1 MSGIRG
7 VLSNVSVPKPPQR
20 CGSIRLPLPRLRR
33 WLFFGPLA
41 GTAVVGIGMM
51 LDIVWDNGITA
62 LGIAILMLFAVTF
75 SSICIPFWNTVIGF
89 VLRVLRRDPLSLEK
103 VRAVTNQNEPIA
115 SRTAL
120 VMPVYNEDPARV
132 MDGLAAMLRSLAR
145 TSHGDRFDVF
155 LLSDTTDP
163 AIVRAEETA
172 WMTLRNQLDRPAGL
186 YYRRREANVGRKA
199 GNIQDFCERWGS
211 GYEFMVVLD
220 ADSLMTG
227 SAVVELVRTMEAN
240 PGAGL
245 MQTVPIPVRRTTL
258 FGRLLQFAANLY
270 SPMLATGQSFWQAD
284 AANYWG
290 HNAIIRVRAFADHCR
305 LPMLP
310 GRPPLGGAILSHDF
324 VEAAL
329 MRRAGWQVFL
339 LPGIGGSYEEVP
351 GNIVDYA
358 KRDRRWSQGSL
369 QHLRLLGVPG
379 LHFMSRLHFVLG
391 AMGYVSSFLWLLML
405 LASTAYIALPSLR
418 IPALLNGVQPI
429 PTGFIPSA
437 SEIIPLLAV
446 TILLLLVPKFLALIL
461 ALVREQQPYGGP
473 GRLLVSAVLEMLFA
487 VVVAPLMMM
496 YHTRFV
502 LSVLSG
508 HDITWEPQVRE
519 GRPVAWSESW
529 RKTVGT
535 TVVGL
540 IWASVTLY
548 FSPTFFWWLT
558 PIFAGLLFAAP
569 LVRWTNS
576 RALGQW
582 TRRRSLFLVPSE
594 TAPSPE
600 LLGSSW
606 AGQDPPSE
614 LIPKAVAL
622 SVVPAEQPYAMP
634 APFLDRRPEP
644 TNADSV
650 SLSVGQ
656 ENRGGRLYTV
666 RDLSSQDARRVP

>member
-1 MSGIRG
+1 MP
-7 VLSNVSVPKPPQR
+7 VPHPPQH
-20 CGSIRLPLPRLRR
+20 SADIRLPLPRLRR

-51 LDIVWDNGITA
+51 LDIVWDNGITV
-62 LGIAILMLFAVTF
+62 LGIVILTLFAATF
-75 SSICIPFWNTVIGF
+75 SWICVPFWNAVIGF

-103 VRAVTNQNEPIA
+103 VRAVLNRDGPIV

-120 VMPVYNEDPARV
+120 VMPVHNEDPARV
-132 MDGLAAMLRSLAR
+132 MGGLAVMLRSLAR
-145 TSHGDRFDVF
+145 TGHVDQFDVF

-172 WMTLRNQLDRPAGL
+172 WMTLRHQLDRPAGL
-186 YYRRREANVGRKA
+186 YYRRREANLGRKA
-199 GNIQDFCERWGS
+199 GNIRDFCERWGS
-211 GYEFMVVLD
+211 HYEFMVVLD

-227 SAVVELVRTMEAN
+227 SALVELVRTMEAN
-240 PGAGL
+240 PRAGL

-290 HNAIIRVRAFADHCR
+290 HNAIIRVEAFADHCR
-305 LPMLP
+305 LPVLP
-310 GRPPLGGAILSHDF
+310 GSPPLGGAILSHDF

-358 KRDRRWSQGSL
+358 TRDRRWSQGSL

-379 LHFMSRLHFVLG
+379 LHPLSRLHFVLG
-391 AMGYVSSFLWLLML
+391 AMGYVSSVLWLLML

-418 IPALLNGVQPI
+418 TAALLNGYQLAPI
-429 PTGFIPSA
+429 GFIPSA
-437 SEIIPLLAV
+437 SEIVPLLTV
-446 TILLLLVPKFLALIL
+446 TILLLFVPKLLALIL
-461 ALVREQQPYGGP
+461 ALVRERQPYGGS
-473 GRLLVSAVLEMLFA
+473 GRLLISAVLEMVFA

-519 GRPVAWSESW
+519 ERPVGWSESW
-529 RKTVGT
+529 RKTAGT
-535 TVVGL
+535 TGVGL
-540 IWASVTLY
+540 TWASVTLY

-558 PIFAGLLFAAP
+558 PIFAGLLCAAP

-582 TRRRSLFLVPSE
+582 TRHRGLFLVPSE
-594 TAPSPE
+594 TASSPE
-600 LLGSSW
+600 LLGSSR
-606 AGQDPPSE
+606 AGQGRPSE
-614 LIPKAVAL
+614 PIPEAVAL
-622 SVVPAEQPYAMP
+622 SVVSAVQSDALP
-634 APFLDRRPEP
+634 APILGRRPGP
-644 TNADSV
+644 TSADGV
-650 SLSVGQ
+650 SLSAGQ
-656 ENRGGRLYTV
+656 EHHGGHLYAV
-666 RDLSSQDARRVP
+666 RDLSSHDPRRVP

>member
-1 MSGIRG
+1 MP
-7 VLSNVSVPKPPQR
+7 VPKPPQHSA
-20 CGSIRLPLPRLRR
+20 SIRLPLPQLRR

-62 LGIAILMLFAVTF
+62 LGIVILTLFAATF
-75 SSICIPFWNTVIGF
+75 SWICIPFWNAVVGF

-103 VRAVTNQNEPIA
+103 VRAVLNRDGPIV

-120 VMPVYNEDPARV
+120 VMPVHNEDPARV
-132 MDGLAAMLRSLAR
+132 MGGLAAMLRSLAR
-145 TSHGDRFDVF
+145 AGHVDQFDVF

-163 AIVRAEETA
+163 AIVRAEEIA
-172 WMTLRNQLDRPAGL
+172 WMTLRHQLDRPAGL

-199 GNIQDFCERWGS
+199 GNILDFCERWGS
-211 GYEFMVVLD
+211 HYEFMVVLD

-227 SAVVELVRTMEAN
+227 SALVELVRTMEAN
-240 PGAGL
+240 PRAGL

-290 HNAIIRVRAFADHCR
+290 HNAIIRVEAFADHCR
-305 LPMLP
+305 LPVLP
-310 GRPPLGGAILSHDF
+310 GSPPLGGAILSHDF

-358 KRDRRWSQGSL
+358 TRDRRWSQGSL

-379 LHFMSRLHFVLG
+379 LHPLSRLHFVLG
-391 AMGYVSSFLWLLML
+391 AMGYVSSVLWLLML

-418 IPALLNGVQPI
+418 TAALLNGYQLV

-437 SEIIPLLAV
+437 SEIVPLLAV
-446 TILLLLVPKFLALIL
+446 TILLLFVPKLLALFL
-461 ALVREQQPYGGP
+461 ALVRERQPYGGS
-473 GRLLVSAVLEMLFA
+473 GRLLISAVLEMVFA

-519 GRPVAWSESW
+519 ERPVGWSESW
-529 RKTVGT
+529 RKTAGT
-535 TVVGL
+535 TGVGL
-540 IWASVTLY
+540 TWASVTLY
-548 FSPTFFWWLT
+548 FSPTFFWWLM
-558 PIFAGLLFAAP
+558 PIFAGLLCAAP

-582 TRRRSLFLVPSE
+582 TRRRGLFLVPSE
-594 TAPSPE
+594 TASSPE

-606 AGQDPPSE
+606 AGQRRPSE
-614 LIPKAVAL
+614 PIPEAVAL
-622 SVVPAEQPYAMP
+622 SVVSAEQPDAIP
-634 APFLDRRPEP
+634 APLLGRRPEP
-644 TNADSV
+644 TSEDGV
-650 SLSVGQ
+650 SLSAGQ
-656 ENRGGRLYTV
+656 EHHGGHLYAV
-666 RDLSSQDARRVP
+666 RDLSSYDPRRVP

>member
-1 MSGIRG
+1 MP
-7 VLSNVSVPKPPQR
+7 VPQPPQHSA
-20 CGSIRLPLPRLRR
+20 SIRLPLPRLRR

-62 LGIAILMLFAVTF
+62 LGIVILTLFAATF
-75 SSICIPFWNTVIGF
+75 SWICIPFWNAVIGF

-103 VRAVTNQNEPIA
+103 VRAVLNRDGPIV

-120 VMPVYNEDPARV
+120 VMPVHNEDPARV
-132 MDGLAAMLRSLAR
+132 MGGLAVMLRSLAR
-145 TSHGDRFDVF
+145 TGHVDRFDVF

-172 WMTLRNQLDRPAGL
+172 WMTLRRQLDRPAAL
-186 YYRRREANVGRKA
+186 YYRRREANLGRKA
-199 GNIQDFCERWGS
+199 GNIRDFCERWGS
-211 GYEFMVVLD
+211 HYEFMVVLD

-227 SAVVELVRTMEAN
+227 SALVELVRTMEAN
-240 PGAGL
+240 PRAGL

-290 HNAIIRVRAFADHCR
+290 HNAIIRVEAFADHCR
-305 LPMLP
+305 LPVLP
-310 GRPPLGGAILSHDF
+310 GSPPLGGAILSHDF

-358 KRDRRWSQGSL
+358 TRDRRWSQGSL

-379 LHFMSRLHFVLG
+379 LHPLSRLHFVLG
-391 AMGYVSSFLWLLML
+391 AMGYVSSVLWLLML

-418 IPALLNGVQPI
+418 TAALLNGHQLAQI
-429 PTGFIPSA
+429 GFIPSA
-437 SEIIPLLAV
+437 SEIVPLLAV
-446 TILLLLVPKFLALIL
+446 TILLLFVPKLLALIL
-461 ALVREQQPYGGP
+461 ALVRERQPYGGS
-473 GRLLVSAVLEMLFA
+473 GRLLISAVLEMVFA

-519 GRPVAWSESW
+519 ERPVGWSESW
-529 RKTVGT
+529 RKTAGT
-535 TVVGL
+535 TGVGL
-540 IWASVTLY
+540 TWASVTLY

-558 PIFAGLLFAAP
+558 PIFAGLLCAAP

-582 TRRRSLFLVPSE
+582 TRHRGLFLVPSE
-594 TAPSPE
+594 TASSPE
-600 LLGSSW
+600 LLGSSR
-606 AGQDPPSE
+606 AGPGRPSE
-614 LIPKAVAL
+614 PIPEAVAL
-622 SVVPAEQPYAMP
+622 SVVSAEQPDALP
-634 APFLDRRPEP
+634 APLLGRRSGP
-644 TNADSV
+644 TSADGV
-650 SLSVGQ
+650 SLSAGQ
-656 ENRGGRLYTV
+656 EHHGGHLYAV
-666 RDLSSQDARRVP
+666 RDLSSHDPRRVP

>member
-1 MSGIRG
+1 MP
-7 VLSNVSVPKPPQR
+7 VPRPPQH
-20 CGSIRLPLPRLRR
+20 SANIRLPLPRLRR

-51 LDIVWDNGITA
+51 LDIVWDNGITL
-62 LGIAILMLFAVTF
+62 LGIVILTLFAATF
-75 SSICIPFWNTVIGF
+75 SWICVPFWNAVIGF

-103 VRAVTNQNEPIA
+103 VRAVLNRDGPIV

-120 VMPVYNEDPARV
+120 VMPVHNEDPARV
-132 MDGLAAMLRSLAR
+132 MGGLAAMLRSLVRAG
-145 TSHGDRFDVF
+145 HVDQFDVF

-172 WMTLRNQLDRPAGL
+172 WMTLRHQLDRPAGL
-186 YYRRREANVGRKA
+186 YYRRRDANVGRKA
-199 GNIQDFCERWGS
+199 GNIRDFCERWGS
-211 GYEFMVVLD
+211 HYEFMVVLD

-227 SAVVELVRTMEAN
+227 SALVELVRTMEAN
-240 PGAGL
+240 PRAGL

-290 HNAIIRVRAFADHCR
+290 HNAIIRVEAFADHCR
-305 LPMLP
+305 LPVLP
-310 GRPPLGGAILSHDF
+310 GSPPLGGAILSHDF

-358 KRDRRWSQGSL
+358 TRDRRWSQGSL

-379 LHFMSRLHFVLG
+379 LHPLSRLHFVLG
-391 AMGYVSSFLWLLML
+391 AMGYVSSVLWLLML

-418 IPALLNGVQPI
+418 TAALLNGYQLAPI
-429 PTGFIPSA
+429 GVIPSA
-437 SEIIPLLAV
+437 SEIVPLLAV
-446 TILLLLVPKFLALIL
+446 TILLLLVPKLLAVIF
-461 ALVREQQPYGGP
+461 ALVRERQPYGGS
-473 GRLLVSAVLEMLFA
+473 GRLLISAVLEMVFA

-508 HDITWEPQVRE
+508 HDITWEPQVRD

-529 RKTVGT
+529 RKTAGT

-540 IWASVTLY
+540 TWASVTLY

-558 PIFAGLLFAAP
+558 PIFAGLLSAAP

-582 TRRRSLFLVPSE
+582 TRRRGLFLVPSE
-594 TAPSPE
+594 TGPSPE

-606 AGQDPPSE
+606 VGQDRPSE
-614 LIPKAVAL
+614 PLPEVVAL
-622 SVVPAEQPYAMP
+622 SVVPAEQPDAIP
-634 APFLDRRPEP
+634 PPLVGRRPEP
-644 TNADSV
+644 TSADSV
-650 SLSVGQ
+650 SLSAGQ
-656 ENRGGRLYTV
+656 EHHGGHLYAV
-666 RDLSSQDARRVP
+666 RDLSSHDPRRVP